1 MFSTMSAFHLSL
13 VQYRHKFFFPFC
25 LTFSNKINTLN
36 NDKIKSY
43 FAYIQDMYGI
53 KKKAPLLN
61 FYILKERPLP
71 RFNIKIRYGSLSNVI
86 VLL

>member
-1 MFSTMSAFHLSL
+1 MFSTVSAFHLSL
-13 VQYRHKFFFPFC
+13 VQYRHKIFFPFC

-53 KKKAPLLN
+53 KKSASVEFLYFKRASPPEIQL
-61 FYILKERPLP
+61 
-71 RFNIKIRYGSLSNVI
+71 
-86 VLL
+86 